1 MKVAVFVSG
10 KGSNLQIIIDSIK
23 NRSLENVTIQAVMA
37 DRLCY
42 GLERAQKHNILS
54 YQFSRKDKM
63 MFQKISDQLS
73 SSEVDF
79 IVLAGFL
86 SIIPEDFCQKWHK
99 KIINL
104 HPSLLPKYGGMG
116 MYGDR
121 VHQAVLDNHE
131 KKSGATIH
139 FVTGEVDK
147 GAIIVQKS
155 CQINE
160 NETLESLKKKVQKI
174 EHVIIIEAIRKLKE
188 RSKVKK

>member
-10 KGSNLQIIIDSIK
+10 NGSNLQIIIDSIE
-23 NRSLENVTIQAVMA
+23 NGGLEDVTIQTVIA
-37 DRLCY
+37 DCVCY

-63 MFQKISDQLS
+63 MFQQIDDLL

-121 VHQAVLDNHE
+121 VHQAVLDNQE
-131 KKSGATIH
+131 KESGATIH
-139 FVTGEVDK
+139 FVTGAVDK

-155 CQINE
+155 CQIDE

-174 EHVIIIEAIRKLKE
+174 EHMIIIEAIKKLKE